1 MTKKHFFM
9 KWDSKLVPQPN
20 QKPLREVITDFVNI
34 CKEGQLVEV
43 ILRKHSENRTNKTN
57 AYMHWMFGQIA
68 DYTGQD
74 RETIKSAMKYQ
85 FLKAIDDAGME
96 YILDTRN
103 LTQVEADEFIKE
115 VRKFWFDFIGLD
127 IPKPEEMD

>member
-1 MTKKHFFM
+1 M

-43 ILRKHSENRTNKTN
+43 ILRKHSKSRTNNQN
-57 AYMHWMFGQIA
+57 AYLHWVFGLIA
-68 DYTGQD
+68 DHTGQD

-85 FLKAIDDAGME
+85 FLKAMDDSGME
-96 YILDTRN
+96 YILDTKH
-103 LTQVEADEFIKE
+103 LTVEEMDEFIKE
-115 VRKFWFDFIGLD
+115 IRKFWFDFIGLD
-127 IPKPEEMD
+127 IPTPSEMEQK